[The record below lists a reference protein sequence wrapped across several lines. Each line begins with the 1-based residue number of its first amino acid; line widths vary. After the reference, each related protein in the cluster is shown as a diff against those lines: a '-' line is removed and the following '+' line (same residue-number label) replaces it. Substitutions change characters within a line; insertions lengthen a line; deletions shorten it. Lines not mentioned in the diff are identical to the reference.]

1 MCIYSTIYR
10 FTKYRFRVYNIL
22 PVCVCVC
29 VYCTCVMPHKLRDM
43 YSSKPGLL
51 GCGVGVWVCGVCVR
65 RCVGVSA

>member
-29 VYCTCVMPHKLRDM
+29 VVPQKLRDM
-43 YSSKPGLL
+43 YSSQPGLL
-51 GCGVGVWVCGVCVR
+51 GRGVGVWVCGVCVR
-65 RCVGVSA
+65 RCMVVSA